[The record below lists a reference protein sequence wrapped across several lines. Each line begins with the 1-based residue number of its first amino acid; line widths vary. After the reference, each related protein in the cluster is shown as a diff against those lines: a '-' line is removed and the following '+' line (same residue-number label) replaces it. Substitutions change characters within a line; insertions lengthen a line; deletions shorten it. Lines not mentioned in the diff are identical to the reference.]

1 MKNYTYI
8 SFKED
13 TFNSN
18 VFASCPKLSAKFNTK
33 GSSTFTDEEGVEQT
47 TTWDYTWKETIERL
61 NITPSERVYMPKV
74 IEQQELLNEE
84 GVGTGVMVDVE
95 VYVKETVSA
104 PTEEDPNATVEQYV
118 KHTLFIVRLP
128 ECSNMNSELREL
140 KDLGL
145 NLDYPLNTVMTVS
158 ETQELMATT
167 FHKNDE
173 LPTL

>member
-1 MKNYTYI
+1 MKNNTYI

-61 NITPSERVYMPKV
+61 GITPSERVYMPKV

-95 VYVKETVSA
+95 VYVKETV
-104 PTEEDPNATVEQYV
+104 DGVEQYV

-128 ECSNMNSELREL
+128 ECSSMNGELREL

-158 ETQELMATT
+158 ETQELIKNT

>member
-1 MKNYTYI
+1 MKTFTYF
-8 SFKED
+8 SFTEA
-13 TFNSN
+13 TYQSLVSAN
-18 VFASCPKLSAKFNTK
+18 CPKLAEKFNTK
-33 GSSTFTDEEGVEQT
+33 GSSTYTDEEGNDIT
-47 TTWDYTWKETIERL
+47 TNWDYTWKETIERL

-74 IEQQELLNEE
+74 IEQKELLNEE

-95 VYVKETVSA
+95 VYVKETVAA

-128 ECSNMNSELREL
+128 ECSSMNSELREL

-173 LPTL
+173 LPVL

>member
-1 MKNYTYI
+1 MKNNTYI
-8 SFKED
+8 SFTEAS
-13 TFNSN
+13 FNSN
-18 VFASCPKLSAKFNTK
+18 VFAFCPKLSAKFNTK

-47 TTWDYTWKETIERL
+47 TTWDYTWKEALERL

-74 IEQQELLNEE
+74 IEQQELLDEE

-95 VYVKETVSA
+95 VYVKETVAA

-128 ECSNMNSELREL
+128 ELSLLDGEINEAMALGTDL
-140 KDLGL
+140 KAPFNTIMTIEYMR
-145 NLDYPLNTVMTVS
+145 NLITN
-158 ETQELMATT
+158 T